1 MSVSYMTR
9 EGYRKLE
16 EELNYLIK
24 VRRKEI
30 AQQLEHARSMGDLR
44 ENAEYSAAK
53 EEKVML
59 EQKIGELSA
68 KLSSAQILDHMDIPD
83 DKAYIGATV
92 RLKDMESGEE
102 IEYTLVSDAE
112 ADFMQN
118 KISVTSPVG
127 KGLLGHEVNDVVEI
141 QVPAGTLKYQILSIS
156 R

>member
-1 MSVSYMTR
+1 MSISYMTR
-9 EGYRKLE
+9 EGYQKLE
-16 EELNYLIK
+16 KELNYLIK

-30 AQQLEHARSMGDLR
+30 AQQLEYARSMGDLR
-44 ENAEYSAAK
+44 ENAEYNAAK

-92 RLKDMESGEE
+92 RLKDMDSGEE
-102 IEYTLVSDAE
+102 IEYILVSDAE
-112 ADFMQN
+112 ADFMEN

-141 QVPAGTLKYQILSIS
+141 QAPAGTLKYQILSIS

>member
-1 MSVSYMTR
+1 MTR